1 MKKYDVH
8 VEYTN
13 APATDVED
21 AEYVMNCKDEFLISK
36 GNRQYYCNRAMIT
49 CVTVTEKDDEDHFV
63 CRGCAKIFTREYVKK
78 EGMICP
84 DCHLAL
90 VPLRTVGG
98 GDERNNS
105 DKSGWD
111 PLWDDR

>member
-1 MKKYDVH
+1 MNKYDVH
-8 VEYTN
+8 VEYAN

-21 AEYVMNCKDEFLISK
+21 AECVLDCKDELLIVK
-36 GNRQYYCNRAMIT
+36 GNRKYHCNRAMIT
-49 CVTVTEKDDEDHFV
+49 CVTVTEKEDDADKFV

-90 VPLRTVGG
+90 VPLRTVDG
-98 GDERNNS
+98 GD
-105 DKSGWD
+105 
-111 PLWDDR
+111 

>member
-8 VEYTN
+8 VEYAN

-21 AEYVMNCKDEFLISK
+21 AECVLDCKDEFVISK

-49 CVTVTEKDDEDHFV
+49 CVTVTEKDYEDANYYV
-63 CRGCAKIFTREYVKK
+63 CKGCLNAFDSEGAKKVE
-78 EGMICP
+78 MICP

-90 VPLRTVGG
+90 VPLKNVLKDGL
-98 GDERNNS
+98 N
-105 DKSGWD
+105 DKSRWD
-111 PLWDDR
+111 PLWDGR